1 MKQQVTVKLGF
12 ALLEPESDPA
22 RFSSWVK
29 LARRIRVTGHQCIGL
44 LPASESVGVP
54 APSVQLALALNYLH
68 ALPVC
73 VVDLNTRT
81 PGWREHVPSAA
92 LVKGVQFVSVPIRER
107 VWVRTPLG
115 RSVSRFDKA
124 PVQREVAVLKHQAA
138 HVLCDMTGFQREVDV
153 ASSLVDAV
161 AVVSYAGKQTEQQIS
176 RAFHSVPAEQRLGV
190 VLVDDHFASVR

>member
-1 MKQQVTVKLGF
+1 MKRQVTVKLGF
-12 ALLEPESDPA
+12 APLEPEIEPA
-22 RFSSWVK
+22 RFGSWVK

-44 LPASESVGVP
+44 LPASDSVGVS
-54 APSVQLALALNYLH
+54 ATSVQLALALSYLH

-81 PGWREHVPSAA
+81 PGWREQVPSAA
-92 LVKGVQFVSVPIRER
+92 LVTGVQFVSIPIKDR

-124 PVQREVAVLKHQAA
+124 PVQREVTALRRQAA
-138 HVLCDMTGFQREVDV
+138 HLLCDMTGFQREVDV

-161 AVVSYAGKQTEQQIS
+161 AVVAYAGKQTEQQIS
-176 RAFHSVPAEQRLGV
+176 QAYKSVPTEQRLGV
-190 VLVDDHFASVR
+190 MLIDDHFASVR